1 MKRIS
6 PPACWPL
13 CAINSVDTRSR
24 KRNNISHLNV
34 QTAVLGGGVSA
45 EDGAGAIKMDN
56 GLPTSIV
63 IFGASGDLAQRKLV
77 PSLFNLCRKGRMPKQ
92 FRIVGYGNT
101 AFTDDQFRAHLEEG
115 VKQFASFEF
124 KTDEW
129 STFASSLTYQQGRY
143 TDLAD
148 FKILS
153 GVLSEWEK
161 GSGNRIYYMATPP
174 GVFPNIIDL
183 LGLTSQLDETKG
195 WRRVVIEKPFG
206 TDLASAHSLNEQI
219 HKTLNER
226 QIYRIDHYLGK
237 ETVQNILVTRFAN
250 TIFEPLWNRNYIDHV
265 EITVAEQ
272 VGVEHRARFYDG
284 IGVVRDMFQNHLL
297 QLVTLVAME
306 PPASFDATALR
317 NEKVK
322 VLSSIRP
329 MKEEDVIQNTIR
341 AQYKGYRAED
351 GVKAEST
358 TPTYAAVKLQIDNWR
373 WQGVPFYLRSGKK
386 LKEKVSQVTIEFKE
400 PPHMLF
406 PNTKEHI
413 TPNMLVLYL
422 QPDEGV
428 HWRFEAKVPDTVS
441 QLRSVDMEFHY
452 ADSFGTTAIPESY
465 ERLLLDTLT
474 GDASLF
480 TRADEV
486 ETAWGIIDPIIS
498 AWDSPSKNLPLAFYE
513 PNSWGPDEADKLLT
527 RDKRTWSTW
536 DGRKE

>member
-1 MKRIS
+1 M
-6 PPACWPL
+6 
-13 CAINSVDTRSR
+13 N
-24 KRNNISHLNV
+24 
-34 QTAVLGGGVSA
+34 
-45 EDGAGAIKMDN
+45 N

-77 PSLFNLCRKGRMPKQ
+77 PSLFNLYLKGRMPKQ

-101 AFTDDQFRAHLEEG
+101 AFSDDQFRAHLEEG
-115 VKQFASFEF
+115 MQQFTPFEF
-124 KTDEW
+124 KAEEW
-129 STFASSLTYQQGRY
+129 SAFASNLAYQQGRY

-148 FKILS
+148 FKKLAIL
-153 GVLSEWEK
+153 LKNWEIS
-161 GSGNRIYYMATPP
+161 SGNRIYYMATPP

-183 LGLTSQLDETKG
+183 LGLTDQLTEYNG

-206 TDLASAHSLNEQI
+206 TDLESAHSLNEQI
-219 HKTLNER
+219 HKTLNEK

-297 QLVTLVAME
+297 QLATLVAME

-329 MKEEDVIQNTIR
+329 MKADEVLQNTVR
-341 AQYKGYRAED
+341 AQYAGYLNEE
-351 GVKAEST
+351 GVDPAST
-358 TPTYAAVKLQIDNWR
+358 TPTYAAVRLQIDNWR

-386 LKEKVSQVTIEFKE
+386 LKEKLSQITIEFKE
-400 PPHMLF
+400 PPHLLF
-406 PNTKEHI
+406 PNAKEHI

-452 ADSFGTTAIPESY
+452 ADSFGKTALPESY
-465 ERLLLDTLT
+465 ERLLLDTII

-486 ETAWGIIDPIIS
+486 ETAWGLIDPIIET
-498 AWDSPSKNLPLAFYE
+498 WDSSSKTQPLATYE
-513 PNSWGPDEADKLLT
+513 PGSWGPTEADDLLT
-527 RDKRTWSTW
+527 RDKRKWSTW